1 MLLCTAPDTFFLPGL
16 FLHSS
21 PPLSPF
27 QIPQEIYTLNELVMQ
42 QKNPSA
48 ASSSSSTTPTFVS
61 NLHPSPTKQQQQ
73 QQHQQQQQPATTGA
87 VGHTTIPAHLL
98 PADPTEAASVQRN
111 LVRFLNTCRLDNEW
125 DLYLKESKVKL

>member
-73 QQHQQQQQPATTGA
+73 QQQQLATTGA

>member
-1 MLLCTAPDTFFLPGL
+1 
-16 FLHSS
+16 
-21 PPLSPF
+21 
-27 QIPQEIYTLNELVMQ
+27 MQ

-48 ASSSSSTTPTFVS
+48 STSSSSSTTPTFVS

-73 QQHQQQQQPATTGA
+73 QQQQQQLATTGA